1 MGEYF
6 FLPGWPLEIP
16 QLLWLGV
23 VLLAATLLGEV
34 FDRLLRLPR
43 IIGYVIAG
51 AVLGPEATGLLSA
64 NEVRGL
70 RPFFEVAMGI
80 VLFELGSRVDPGW
93 LRRNPWL
100 LATSVL
106 EAALAFGAVFGVLL
120 IVDTKPLVA
129 AAAGAIAMAT
139 SPAVV
144 LTVSRELRAQGQ
156 VTSRLQLLTALNSIY
171 SFVVFGI
178 LFAWL
183 HLAGRASIGIIALH
197 PLYIVLGSALL
208 ALVAAKALLA
218 LLARLGPRSDVQ
230 TISAVAVVILTVAVA
245 MMLNL
250 SVVMSML
257 GLGILTRA
265 LDRDRRFMAVSFG
278 PVGQLFVI
286 ALFALTGTALPLD
299 FGATALAAGLG
310 FAAARA
316 LGKGVAVV
324 GLARLSGISYR
335 KASLLSVGLLPMS
348 GVAVVMAQESGAIL
362 QGFEPQLASVVL
374 AAVLILELLGPL
386 AVQFALWRAGDA
398 VVAEVRR
405 GTA

>member
-1 MGEYF
+1 MGEYP
-6 FLPGWPLEIP
+6 FLPSWPLEIP

-23 VLLAATLLGEV
+23 VLLTATLLGEV
-34 FDRLLRLPR
+34 LDRLLRLPR

-51 AVLGPEATGLLSA
+51 AVLGPQATGLLSA
-64 NEVRGL
+64 AEVEGL

-100 LATSVL
+100 LVTSLL
-106 EAALAFGAVFGVLL
+106 ESAFAFGAVFGIL
-120 IVDTKPLVA
+120 ILVGTRPIIA

-144 LTVSRELRAQGQ
+144 LTVSREERAQGQ

-183 HLAGRASIGIIALH
+183 HIEGRGDIGLVALH

-208 ALVAAKALLA
+208 ALVSAKLLLV
-218 LLARLGPRSDVQ
+218 LLARLGSRGDVQ
-230 TISAVAVVILTVAVA
+230 TISAVGVVIVTVSVAVA
-245 MMLNL
+245 LNL
-250 SVVMSML
+250 SVVMAML
-257 GLGILTRA
+257 GLGIMTRA
-265 LDRDRRFMAVSFG
+265 LDRDRRFLAVSFG
-278 PVGQLFVI
+278 HVGQLFII

-299 FGATALAAGLG
+299 FGATALAAGIGL
-310 FAAARA
+310 AAACA
-316 LGKGVAVV
+316 LGKGVAVL
-324 GLARLSGISYR
+324 GLARLSGLSYR

-348 GVAVVMAQESGAIL
+348 GVAVVMVHEAGAIL
-362 QGFEPQLASVVL
+362 RGFEPQLGAVVL

-386 AVQFALWRAGDA
+386 AVQFALRRAGEA
-398 VVAEVRR
+398 GERR
-405 GTA
+405 

>member
-6 FLPGWPLEIP
+6 YLPSWPLEIP
-16 QLLWLGV
+16 QLFWLGV

-34 FDRLLRLPR
+34 FDRLFRLPR
-43 IIGYVIAG
+43 IVGYVIAG
-51 AVLGPEATGLLSA
+51 AVLGPDATGLLSDA
-64 NEVRGL
+64 DVRGL

-100 LATSVL
+100 LVTSGL
-106 EAALAFGAVFGVLL
+106 ESGLAFGAVFGILL
-120 IVDTKPLVA
+120 LVDTSPVIA

-144 LTVSRELRAQGQ
+144 LTVSQELRAQGQ
-156 VTSRLQLLTALNSIY
+156 VTSRLQLLTVLNSIY
-171 SFVVFGI
+171 SFVVFAI

-183 HLAGRASIGIIALH
+183 HLEGRDSIGLVALH
-197 PLYIVLGSALL
+197 PLYIVLGSTLL
-208 ALVAAKALLA
+208 AFVSARLLLV
-218 LLARLGPRSDVQ
+218 LLARLGPRGDVQ
-230 TISAVAVVILTVAVA
+230 TISAVGVVIVTASVA
-245 MMLNL
+245 MALNL
-250 SVVMSML
+250 SVVMAML

-265 LDRDRRFMAVSFG
+265 LDRNRRFQPVSFG
-278 PVGQLFVI
+278 YVGRLFVI

-310 FAAARA
+310 LAAARA

-324 GLARLSGISYR
+324 GLARLSGLSYR

-348 GVAVVMAQESGAIL
+348 GVAVVMAHEAGRIWPEFA
-362 QGFEPQLASVVL
+362 PQLGSVVL

-386 AVQFALWRAGDA
+386 AVQFALRRAGDA
-398 VVAEVRR
+398 TDGR
-405 GTA
+405 

>member
-6 FLPGWPLEIP
+6 FLPSWPLEIP
-16 QLLWLGV
+16 QLFWLGV

-34 FDRLLRLPR
+34 FDRLFRLPR

-51 AVLGPEATGLLSA
+51 AVLGPDATGLLSDA
-64 NEVRGL
+64 DVRGL

-100 LATSVL
+100 LATSGL
-106 EAALAFGAVFGVLL
+106 ESALAFGAVFGILL
-120 IVDTKPLVA
+120 VVDTSPVIA

-171 SFVVFGI
+171 SFVVFAI

-183 HLAGRASIGIIALH
+183 HLEGRDSIGLVALH
-197 PLYIVLGSALL
+197 PLYIVLGSTLL
-208 ALVAAKALLA
+208 AFVSAKVLLA
-218 LLARLGPRSDVQ
+218 LLARLGPRGDVQ
-230 TISAVAVVILTVAVA
+230 TISAVGVVIVTVAVA
-245 MMLNL
+245 MALNL
-250 SVVMSML
+250 SVVMAML
-257 GLGILTRA
+257 GLGILARA
-265 LDRDRRFMAVSFG
+265 LDRNRRFQPVSFG
-278 PVGQLFVI
+278 YVGQLFVI
-286 ALFALTGTALPLD
+286 TLFALTGTALPLD
-299 FGATALAAGLG
+299 FGATAFAAGLG
-310 FAAARA
+310 LAAARA

-324 GLARLSGISYR
+324 GLARLSGLSYR

-348 GVAVVMAQESGAIL
+348 GVAVVMAHEAGRIWPEFA
-362 QGFEPQLASVVL
+362 PQLGSVVL

-386 AVQFALWRAGDA
+386 AVQFALRRAGDA
-398 VVAEVRR
+398 ADGR
-405 GTA
+405 

>member
-1 MGEYF
+1 MGDYL
-6 FLPGWPLEIP
+6 FLPSWPPQVP
-16 QLLWLGV
+16 QLFWLGI
-23 VLLAATLLGEV
+23 VLLGATLLGEV
-34 FDRLLRLPR
+34 VDRLFRLPR
-43 IIGYVIAG
+43 ILGYVIAG
-51 AVLGPEATGLLSA
+51 AVLGPEATGLLSEA
-64 NEVRGL
+64 EVRGL

-100 LATSVL
+100 LLTSGL
-106 EAALAFGAVFGVLL
+106 ESALAFGAVFGILRL
-120 IVDTKPLVA
+120 VDTPPLVA

-156 VTSRLQLLTALNSIY
+156 VTSRLQLLTALNSVY

-183 HLAGRASIGIIALH
+183 HLAEHGSIGLVALH

-208 ALVAAKALLA
+208 AFVSAKALLA
-218 LLARLGPRSDVQ
+218 LLTRLGPRGDVQ
-230 TISAVAVVILTVAVA
+230 TISAVGVVIVTVSVA
-245 MMLNL
+245 MALKL
-250 SVVMSML
+250 SVVMAML
-257 GLGILTRA
+257 GLGMLTRA
-265 LDRDRRFMAVSFG
+265 LDRDRRFLAVSFG
-278 PVGQLFVI
+278 YVGQLFVI

-310 FAAARA
+310 LAAARA
-316 LGKGVAVV
+316 LGKSVAVV

-348 GVAVVMAQESGAIL
+348 GVAVVMAHEAGAIWPEF
-362 QGFEPQLASVVL
+362 GPQLGAVVL

-386 AVQFALWRAGDA
+386 AVQFALRRAGDA
-398 VVAEVRR
+398 ADRR
-405 GTA
+405 

>member
-6 FLPGWPLEIP
+6 FLPGWPLDIP
-16 QLLWLGV
+16 QLFWLGV
-23 VLLAATLLGEV
+23 VLLGATLLGEV
-34 FDRLLRLPR
+34 VDRLFRLPR

-51 AVLGPEATGLLSA
+51 ALLGPEATGLLSDA
-64 NEVRGL
+64 DVRGL

-80 VLFELGSRVDPGW
+80 VLFELGSRVDLGW

-100 LATSVL
+100 LVTSGF
-106 EAALAFGAVFGVLL
+106 ESALAFGAVFGILL
-120 IVDTKPLVA
+120 IVDTSPLIA

-144 LTVSRELRAQGQ
+144 LTVSQELRAQGQ

-183 HLAGRASIGIIALH
+183 HVEGRGSVGLVALH
-197 PLYIVLGSALL
+197 PIYIVIGSALL
-208 ALVAAKALLA
+208 ALVSARVLLA
-218 LLARLGPRSDVQ
+218 LLARLGPRGDVQ
-230 TISAVAVVILTVAVA
+230 TISAVGVVIVTVSVA
-245 MMLNL
+245 MALNL
-250 SVVMSML
+250 SVVMAML

-265 LDRDRRFMAVSFG
+265 LDRERRFQTVSFG
-278 PVGQLFVI
+278 YVGQLFVI
-286 ALFALTGTALPLD
+286 ALFALTGTALRLD

-310 FAAARA
+310 LAAARA

-324 GLARLSGISYR
+324 GFARLSGLSWR

-348 GVAVVMAQESGAIL
+348 GVAIVMVHEAGRIWPE
-362 QGFEPQLASVVL
+362 FEPQLGAVVL
-374 AAVLILELLGPL
+374 ATVLILELLGPL
-386 AVQFALWRAGDA
+386 AVQFALRQAGDA
-398 VVAEVRR
+398 ADRR
-405 GTA
+405 

>member
-6 FLPGWPLEIP
+6 FLPSWPLGIP
-16 QLLWLGV
+16 QLFWLGV
-23 VLLAATLLGEV
+23 VLLGATLLGEV
-34 FDRLLRLPR
+34 VDRAFRLPR

-51 AVLGPEATGLLSA
+51 VVLGPEATGLLSDA
-64 NEVRGL
+64 DVRGL

-80 VLFELGSRVDPGW
+80 VLFELGSRVDLGW

-100 LATSVL
+100 LATSGF
-106 EAALAFGAVFGVLL
+106 ESALAFGAVFGILL
-120 IVDTKPLVA
+120 VVDTSPLIA

-144 LTVSRELRAQGQ
+144 LTVSQELRAQGQ

-183 HLAGRASIGIIALH
+183 HVAGRGSIGLVALH
-197 PLYIVLGSALL
+197 PLYILVGSALL
-208 ALVAAKALLA
+208 ALVSARALLA
-218 LLARLGPRSDVQ
+218 LLARLGPRGDVQ
-230 TISAVAVVILTVAVA
+230 TISAVGMVIVTASVA
-245 MMLNL
+245 MALNL
-250 SVVMSML
+250 SVVMAML
-257 GLGILTRA
+257 GFGILTRA
-265 LDRDRRFMAVSFG
+265 LDRDRRFQAVSFG
-278 PVGQLFVI
+278 YVGQLFVI

-299 FGATALAAGLG
+299 FGATAFAAGLG
-310 FAAARA
+310 LAAARA

-324 GLARLSGISYR
+324 GFARLSGLSWR

-348 GVAVVMAQESGAIL
+348 GVAVVMVHEAGRIWPE
-362 QGFEPQLASVVL
+362 FEPQLGAVVL

-386 AVQFALWRAGDA
+386 AVQFALRQAGDA
-398 VVAEVRR
+398 ADRR
-405 GTA
+405 

>member
-1 MGEYF
+1 MGEYL
-6 FLPGWPLEIP
+6 FLPSWPLQIP
-16 QLLWLGV
+16 QLFWLGV
-23 VLLAATLLGEV
+23 VLLGATLLGELV
-34 FDRLLRLPR
+34 DRLFRLPR
-43 IIGYVIAG
+43 ILGYVIAG
-51 AVLGPEATGLLSA
+51 AVLGPEATGLLSVA
-64 NEVRGL
+64 EVRGL

-100 LATSVL
+100 LVTSGL
-106 EAALAFGAVFGVLL
+106 ESGLAFGAVFGILL
-120 IVDTKPLVA
+120 VVDTPPLVA

-156 VTSRLQLLTALNSIY
+156 VTSRLQLLTALNSVY

-183 HLAGRASIGIIALH
+183 HLAEHGSIGLVALH
-197 PLYIVLGSALL
+197 PLYIVFGSALL
-208 ALVAAKALLA
+208 AFISAKALLA
-218 LLARLGPRSDVQ
+218 LLARLGPRGDVQ
-230 TISAVAVVILTVAVA
+230 TISAVGVVIVTVSVA
-245 MMLNL
+245 MALNL

-265 LDRDRRFMAVSFG
+265 LDRDRRFLAVSFG
-278 PVGQLFVI
+278 YVGQLFVI
-286 ALFALTGTALPLD
+286 ALFALTGTALPLN

-310 FAAARA
+310 IAAARA
-316 LGKGVAVV
+316 LGKSVAVV
-324 GLARLSGISYR
+324 GLARLSGLSYR

-348 GVAVVMAQESGAIL
+348 GVAVVMAHEAGAIWP
-362 QGFEPQLASVVL
+362 QFGPQLGAVVL

-386 AVQFALWRAGDA
+386 AVQFALRRAGDA
-398 VVAEVRR
+398 ADRR
-405 GTA
+405 